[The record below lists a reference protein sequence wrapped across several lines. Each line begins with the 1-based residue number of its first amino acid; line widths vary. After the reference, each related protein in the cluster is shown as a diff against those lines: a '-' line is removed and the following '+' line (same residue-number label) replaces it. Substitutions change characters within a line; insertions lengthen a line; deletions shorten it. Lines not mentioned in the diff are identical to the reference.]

1 MNFDLS
7 ASFNARNYTPKEVAA
22 TFIPNSDYEDLWR
35 NQHTVVLGPRG
46 SGKTTLL
53 KMLTLSGLYAW
64 DHPMAHELRNA
75 RPFTAIYVPTDMH
88 WHHQLKHTE
97 EHLQAAPR
105 FAQSASEAA
114 VATAI
119 FLATAKA
126 FMERIRFEAPDRL
139 TEESQL
145 CEVLAREWQLTVPLP
160 KLELVI
166 LSLKSRIGE
175 IRGSV
180 RRAIFGSLA
189 DEQLTDVPKYF
200 HLDYF
205 AQIDTAC
212 TAFDSLFRIKTGAK
226 WALCLDEL
234 ELAPLWLQNVTFSQQ
249 RSTEEQF
256 LIKLSTSPLPR
267 TIGTTESRPRQDFR
281 LLCIWNHAGKE
292 NDDFPERLAL
302 SVLRRRFKR
311 DVSPEQLFGRSEE
324 LLEAE
329 KGVGKYRRG
338 SAEWQLFK
346 EVASWDGSFRRLLEH
361 YAIDPDDP
369 WTDDVTLRDTVLRKA
384 KPVATFR
391 RAFLKGTGTG
401 RLALRSRKLSTI
413 YFGKEAIYRITDG
426 NPRRLIAIL
435 GDLCDRIHADRDG
448 MPSRVTSN
456 EQAEVLTRASIN
468 FSAYVSAL
476 PGGSVSVDGI
486 TVDLVTVLR
495 TIGDFFRQRFLGTE
509 FPLDPVGSFKVDSNI
524 NEKLIELLRL
534 GVYHGAIVH
543 IDPVPDTVETTL
555 RGKRFRLSYMLA
567 PRFRLPLNLYDSIS
581 LSRILRATFRLRVRR
596 ALPAL
601 VQQGELPLPAA
612 DKP

>member
-1 MNFDLS
+1 MNLDLS

-22 TFIPNSDYEDLWR
+22 TFVPNSDYEDLWR
-35 NQHTVVLGPRG
+35 NQHTVLLGPRG

-64 DHPMAHELRNA
+64 DHEMARELRKT

-88 WHHQLKHTE
+88 WHHQLKHAE
-97 EHLQAAPR
+97 EHLVAAPL

-119 FLATAKA
+119 FLATTRT
-126 FMERIRFEAPDRL
+126 FIERIRFEAPDRL
-139 TEESQL
+139 SEEAQL
-145 CEVLAREWQLTVPLP
+145 CEILAREWQLAVPLP
-160 KLELVI
+160 KLELVM

-175 IRGSV
+175 IRSLV
-180 RRAIFGSLA
+180 RQAIFGSLS

-212 TAFDSLFRIKTGAK
+212 TAFDSLFRIKTAEK

-234 ELAPLWLQNVTFSQQ
+234 ELAPLWLQNITFSQQ

-302 SVLRRRFKR
+302 SVLRRRLGR
-311 DVSPEQLFGRSEE
+311 DVTPEQLFGRSEE

-346 EVASWDGSFRRLLEH
+346 DVASWDPSFRRLLEH
-361 YAIDPDDP
+361 YGINPDDP
-369 WTDDVTLRDTVLRKA
+369 WTEDVTLRDTVLRKA
-384 KPVATFR
+384 KPVATLR
-391 RAFLKGTGTG
+391 RAFLKGAEGG

-413 YFGKEAIYRITDG
+413 YFGTEAIYRISDG

-435 GDLCDRIHADRDG
+435 GDLCDRIRADREG
-448 MPSRVTSN
+448 RFHRVSIN

-476 PGGSVSVDGI
+476 PGGSVNVDGS

-495 TIGDFFRQRFLGTE
+495 TIGDFFRQRLLGQE

-555 RGKRFRLSYMLA
+555 RGKRFRLSYMMA
-567 PRFRLPLNLYDSIS
+567 PRFRLPLNLYDPIS

-601 VQQGELPLPAA
+601 VQQGELSLPGTNET
-612 DKP
+612 